1 VIEGRFKLIDTHSY
15 AHPLGLTPGVQL
27 FDLRLDPGE
36 QHNLALERPIRVG
49 HLRTVIR
56 REKESAGARPVTIEI
71 DAETKKTLRALGYIE

>member
-1 VIEGRFKLIDTHSY
+1 
-15 AHPLGLTPGVQL
+15 
-27 FDLRLDPGE
+27 
-36 QHNLALERPIRVG
+36 VG